1 MVIPSFSEKWV
12 RWQQEKR
19 EGGSIIEPSAPAQAQ
34 APAPAP
40 APALLEL
47 YSPKCFVIEKL
58 WKFSLVLA
66 VNFYRGKR
74 KAKGRWQ
81 AEKYLKVSYHTA
93 KQTLKT
99 KHIVS
104 EHF

>member
-19 EGGSIIEPSAPAQAQ
+19 EGGSIMEPSAPAQAQ
-34 APAPAP
+34 APAPAI
-40 APALLEL
+40 LEL
-47 YSPKCFVIEKL
+47 YSPKCVVIEKL

-66 VNFYRGKR
+66 VNFYGGKR

-81 AEKYLKVSYHTA
+81 AEKY
-93 KQTLKT
+93 
-99 KHIVS
+99 
-104 EHF
+104 